1 MAALGPKAYFFTFFA
16 NANFDSKIWSGN
28 GLYFWG
34 HVSPASSFI
43 FSAIAP
49 EITYD
54 RWIFSLFEMEAYFE
68 KKHFI
73 SFNFQGTNWT
83 REPNAK
89 FGGFFVPHN
98 LLENGV
104 TSQISLAVDKKRPK
118 MSNRQLAIFLKFHRW
133 QFWSWS
139 SEIHSLAISTGQK
152 VRKSGH
158 VINLKRA
165 RTYNPKEKFQATDLW

>member
-1 MAALGPKAYFFTFFA
+1 M
-16 NANFDSKIWSGN
+16 D
-28 GLYFWG
+28 
-34 HVSPASSFI
+34 FI
-43 FSAIAP
+43 FGGTSLRPALP
-49 EITYD
+49 YSPPSHPKSHTND

-83 REPNAK
+83 REPDAK
-89 FGGFFVPHN
+89 FGGFFFVPHN

-118 MSNRQLAIFLKFHRW
+118 MSNRQLAIFFKFHRW

-158 VINLKRA
+158 VINLKSA
-165 RTYNPKEKFQATDLW
+165 RTYNPKEKFQATDLWYNLEFSQRGQYSSIN